1 MNTMGMMEMVVTSK
15 IEVIAR
21 LRRVPRPGGL
31 EAVEALVPGD
41 FDELKPE
48 RVQEWLSAQ
57 TEWRLA
63 PAGTVLH
70 RTRMLPTCEAAMHYA
85 SYVTSLATAFA
96 LPAKVSVTD
105 RQVELSLFSPRQGT
119 RFNHDVQRK
128 KGKGKCPKS
137 PHRARSSVT
146 GRACSEPVRRTRLSC
161 REWTPSRPTW
171 SCGSPRR
178 GT

>member
-1 MNTMGMMEMVVTSK
+1 MNTMGMMEMVVTSR

-31 EAVEALVPGD
+31 EVVEMLVPDGD

-57 TEWRLA
+57 PEWRLA

-85 SYVTSLATAFA
+85 SYVASLATAFA

-105 RQVELSLFSPRQGT
+105 RQVELSLFSPRQGN
-119 RFNHDVQRK
+119 RFN
-128 KGKGKCPKS
+128 PLT
-137 PHRARSSVT
+137 RAVLGLAARI
-146 GRACSEPVRRTRLSC
+146 G
-161 REWTPSRPTW
+161 
-171 SCGSPRR
+171 
-178 GT
+178 